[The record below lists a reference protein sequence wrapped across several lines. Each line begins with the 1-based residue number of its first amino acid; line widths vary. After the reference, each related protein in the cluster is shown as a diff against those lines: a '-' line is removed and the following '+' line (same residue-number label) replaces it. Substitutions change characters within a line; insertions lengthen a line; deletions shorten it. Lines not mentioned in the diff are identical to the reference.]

1 MAAPCIAPQVEPPV
15 EKETLQV
22 REPKQAASKQP
33 PRSIPA
39 EIFEGHED
47 FLGWTPD

>member
-15 EKETLQV
+15 ERETLQV
-22 REPKQAASKQP
+22 RQTKLVAPQQP
-33 PRSIPA
+33 PGSILA

-47 FLGWTPD
+47 FLGCTPD

>member
-15 EKETLQV
+15 EKETCEV
-22 REPKQAASKQP
+22 CETGPVAPEQP
-33 PRSIPA
+33 PRSILA

>member
-15 EKETLQV
+15 EKETFEV
-22 REPKQAASKQP
+22 CETKPAAPKQP
-33 PRSIPA
+33 PRGILS

-47 FLGWTPD
+47 FLGLTPD